1 MVYKKKQIQKGGTPD
16 TTLLQAVAGILGIV
30 TKVIGNGFLKVIWR
44 LFHICPNPDA
54 DPNATPETCFKGK
67 AWDWHLAFKE
77 KHPKAATIYV
87 GTDSKTGVGEFR
99 LLTGPAWRFL
109 IMTIKITLAIAI
121 FCLGGPIVLLGGIL
135 FLYTQVYRQL
145 NTRVDDPSKTLN
157 HKNDN

>member
-1 MVYKKKQIQKGGTPD
+1 MVSKKKQIQKGGA
-16 TTLLQAVAGILGIV
+16 TTLLGIVLTGILAIV
-30 TKVIGNGFLKVIWR
+30 SFVVNLFVKIIWK

-54 DPNATPETCFKGK
+54 NSIETCFTGGM
-67 AWDWHLAFKE
+67 WNWHLAFKE
-77 KHPKAATIYV
+77 KHPKAVTIF
-87 GTDSKTGVGEFR
+87 TGEDGETGFGEFR
-99 LLTGPAWRFL
+99 LLTGPGWRFL